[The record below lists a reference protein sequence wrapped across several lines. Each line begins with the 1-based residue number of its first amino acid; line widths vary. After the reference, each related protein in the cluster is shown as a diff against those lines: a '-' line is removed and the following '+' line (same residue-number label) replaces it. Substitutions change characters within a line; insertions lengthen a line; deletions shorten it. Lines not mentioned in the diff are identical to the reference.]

1 MRKQLL
7 LVIIPAIG
15 CYNAL
20 FAQQK
25 LADSLMGALRSHT
38 QIDTTKVDLMNE
50 LAQETRRSNPKLADS
65 LIETAIRLSDQVKY
79 KKGKGKALT
88 IKANRYYDVS
98 DFPAASKTFEE
109 AKQLLKSVND
119 IRGLAALFKSQG
131 NLLMDK
137 GEYAISL
144 ESFLQGLKLAQEAG
158 DTRQAVDINRT
169 IGYLYNVIGD
179 YEKAIP
185 YQTEALKQAQSI
197 DYKTGISG
205 AYNAIGKTYK
215 TQGNYPASLE
225 AYTKGLRIDEAAK
238 DSANIYVGYSNIGD
252 VYERMGKY
260 KEAFS
265 YLRPAWSYYMK
276 KPKSTLVPWDEW
288 AMGKAFTHSGNAD
301 SGLYYAKHSLL
312 LAQQVGWR
320 LYMREINFLIAES
333 AAKLN
338 KWDTAY
344 KYLALSSAY
353 KDSLTGQEIARKTT
367 MLQASFELD
376 KKQAEIALLTKDKQ
390 LQQAENKRERIFL
403 FALLG
408 GLASLVVFA
417 VVLFRNNRQ
426 KQKANLLLQKQK
438 AEIDT
443 KAKELSEQKETLQQS
458 YSNVELLGDV
468 GRTITA
474 SLSAEKIIGTVY
486 DNINRLMD
494 AAVFGIGIYNDE
506 FKRIDFPAT
515 YENGVALPAYYN
527 SIYDENRFAGLCFM
541 SGKEIIIGDLNAE
554 YQDYLQSMPTPNQ
567 GDQPVSL
574 IYLPLKVKEKVF
586 GVITVQSFQKNAYSD
601 YHLYM
606 LRNIANYAAIA
617 LENAESFKKL
627 SQTVDSLKRAQAQ
640 LIQSEKMASLGELTA
655 GIAHEI
661 QNPLNFVNN
670 FSEINKEF
678 LEEMKDEI
686 DKGHL
691 NEAKAIANN
700 VIENAEKISHHGKR
714 ADAIVKGMLQH
725 SRTSTAVKEPTDI
738 NKLADEYLRLAYH
751 GLRAKDKSFN
761 ATLKTGYDENI
772 GNIDIVPQDIG
783 RVILNLITNAFYA
796 VAEKKKNASN
806 NGYEPSVTLST
817 RHAQLPSGGRAIE
830 VSVMDNGDGI
840 PQKIVDKI
848 FQPFFTTKPTG
859 QGTGLGLSLAYDIVK
874 AHNGTIAATTTE
886 GAGTEFSIKLP
897 VNNTLS

>member
-1 MRKQLL
+1 M
-7 LVIIPAIG
+7 
-15 CYNAL
+15 
-20 FAQQK
+20 F
-25 LADSLMGALRSHT
+25 H
-38 QIDTTKVDLMNE
+38 
-50 LAQETRRSNPKLADS
+50 
-65 LIETAIRLSDQVKY
+65 
-79 KKGKGKALT
+79 
-88 IKANRYYDVS
+88 
-98 DFPAASKTFEE
+98 
-109 AKQLLKSVND
+109 
-119 IRGLAALFKSQG
+119 
-131 NLLMDK
+131 
-137 GEYAISL
+137 
-144 ESFLQGLKLAQEAG
+144 
-158 DTRQAVDINRT
+158 
-169 IGYLYNVIGD
+169 
-179 YEKAIP
+179 
-185 YQTEALKQAQSI
+185 
-197 DYKTGISG
+197 
-205 AYNAIGKTYK
+205 
-215 TQGNYPASLE
+215 
-225 AYTKGLRIDEAAK
+225 
-238 DSANIYVGYSNIGD
+238 
-252 VYERMGKY
+252 
-260 KEAFS
+260 
-265 YLRPAWSYYMK
+265 
-276 KPKSTLVPWDEW
+276 
-288 AMGKAFTHSGNAD
+288 
-301 SGLYYAKHSLL
+301 
-312 LAQQVGWR
+312 
-320 LYMREINFLIAES
+320 
-333 AAKLN
+333 
-338 KWDTAY
+338 
-344 KYLALSSAY
+344 
-353 KDSLTGQEIARKTT
+353 
-367 MLQASFELD
+367 
-376 KKQAEIALLTKDKQ
+376 
-390 LQQAENKRERIFL
+390 
-403 FALLG
+403 
-408 GLASLVVFA
+408 
-417 VVLFRNNRQ
+417 
-426 KQKANLLLQKQK
+426 
-438 AEIDT
+438 
-443 KAKELSEQKETLQQS
+443 
-458 YSNVELLGDV
+458 
-468 GRTITA
+468 
-474 SLSAEKIIGTVY
+474 
-486 DNINRLMD
+486 
-494 AAVFGIGIYNDE
+494 
-506 FKRIDFPAT
+506 
-515 YENGVALPAYYN
+515 
-527 SIYDENRFAGLCFM
+527 

>member
-7 LVIIPAIG
+7 LIVIAVTG
-15 CYNAL
+15 CYNGL
-20 FAQQK
+20 LAQQK
-25 LADSLMGALRSHT
+25 LADSLMAALRLHT
-38 QIDTTKVDLMNE
+38 QNDTARVDLING
-50 LAQETRRSNPKLADS
+50 LAQETRRSNPKMTDS
-65 LIETAIRLSDQVKY
+65 LIETAVRLSDQLNY

-98 DFPAASKTFEE
+98 DFPAAGKAFEE
-109 AKQLLKSVND
+109 AKQLLKSAND
-119 IRGLAALFKSQG
+119 IRGLSALYKAQA
-131 NLLMDK
+131 NLLMDE
-137 GEYAISL
+137 GDYAASL
-144 ESFLQGLKLAQEAG
+144 DEFLQGLKLAQQAG
-158 DTRQAVDINRT
+158 DTKQAVDINRT

-179 YEKAIP
+179 YAKAIP

-197 DYKTGISG
+197 GYKSGVSG

-225 AYTKGLRIDEAAK
+225 AYTKGLRLDEEAK

-265 YLRPAWSYYMK
+265 YLRPAWSFYVN
-276 KPKSTLVPWDEW
+276 KSKNTLVPWDEW

-301 SGLYYAKHSLL
+301 SGYYYAKHSLL
-312 LAQQVGWR
+312 LAQQTGWR
-320 LYMREINFLIAES
+320 LYLREITFLIAES

-367 MLQASFELD
+367 MLQAGFELD

-390 LQQAENKRERIFL
+390 LQLAENKRERIFL

-417 VVLFRNNRQ
+417 VVLFRNNRH
-426 KQKANLLLQKQK
+426 KQNANLLLQKQK
-438 AEIDT
+438 EEIDA

-486 DNINRLMD
+486 DSVNQLMD
-494 AAVFGIGIYNDE
+494 ASVFGIGIYNEE

-541 SGKEIIIGDLNAE
+541 SGKEIIIGDLHAE
-554 YQDYLQSMPTPNQ
+554 YQDYLQSMPTPSQ

-574 IYLPLKVKEKVF
+574 IYLPLKVKEKAF

-606 LRNIANYAAIA
+606 LRNIANYATIA

-670 FSEINKEF
+670 FSEVNKEL
-678 LEEMKDEI
+678 LEEMKEEI
-686 DKGHL
+686 DKGNLH
-691 NEAKAIANN
+691 EVKIIANN
-700 VIENAEKISHHGKR
+700 VIENAGKISHHGKR

-725 SRTSTAVKEPTDI
+725 SRTSSATKEPTDI
-738 NKLADEYLRLAYH
+738 NKLTDEYLRLAYH
-751 GLRAKDKSFN
+751 GQRAKDKSFN
-761 ATLKTGYDENI
+761 VTLNTDYDGHI
-772 GNIDIVPQDIG
+772 GNMNIIPQDIG

-796 VAEKKKNASN
+796 VCPPALNGTGKIAAKPGHEPTVWIGTKKSADKVLI
-806 NGYEPSVTLST
+806 SVK
-817 RHAQLPSGGRAIE
+817 
-830 VSVMDNGDGI
+830 DNGSGI
-840 PQKIVDKI
+840 PQKILDKI

-859 QGTGLGLSLAYDIVK
+859 QGTGLGLSLSYDIVK
-874 AHNGTIAATTTE
+874 GHGGELKVATSE
-886 GAGTEFSIKLP
+886 NKFTEFIIELP
-897 VNNTLS
+897 VQ